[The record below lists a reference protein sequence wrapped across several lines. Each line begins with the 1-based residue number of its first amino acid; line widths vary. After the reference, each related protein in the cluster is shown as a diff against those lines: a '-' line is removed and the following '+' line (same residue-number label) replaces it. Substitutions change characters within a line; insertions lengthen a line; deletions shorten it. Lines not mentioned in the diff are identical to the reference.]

1 MVQSTSPLEVLPSAG
16 NSSFDADRY
25 FLERLGSI
33 LLECFHRTDMVKNEH
48 KLHIN
53 VSPQLLAVKLAL
65 LLFIK
70 KETTKPIYFQIA
82 NKIA

>member
-16 NSSFDADRY
+16 NSSFDADKY

-33 LLECFHRTDMVKNEH
+33 LFECFHRADMVKNEH

-53 VSPQLLAVKLAL
+53 VSQLLAVKLAL

-70 KETTKPIYFQIA
+70 KETNKPIYFQIA